1 MAVSRYDVKKRGA
14 ADLKKHKNDIIL
26 LVVIIA
32 VAGLVWLGITLT
44 RTEGAYVSV
53 TVAGELYGTY
63 PLDTDAEIRIGED
76 EDYNVLII
84 SEGKAQI
91 SEASCPDKLCVKQGA
106 IQYDGQS
113 IICLPHKLVIEIKGG
128 ESSDIDAVAK

>member
-1 MAVSRYDVKKRGA
+1 M
-14 ADLKKHKNDIIL
+14 KKHKNDIIL

-63 PLDTDAEIRIGED
+63 PLDTDAEIRIGDD
-76 EDYNVLII
+76 EDYNVLLI